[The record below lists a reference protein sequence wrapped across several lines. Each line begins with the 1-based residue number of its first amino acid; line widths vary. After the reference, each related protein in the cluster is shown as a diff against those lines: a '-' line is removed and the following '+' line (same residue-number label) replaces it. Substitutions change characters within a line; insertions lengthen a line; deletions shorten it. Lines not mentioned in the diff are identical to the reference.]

1 MPAVRTTP
9 TGIEL
14 DVWVSPRASKP
25 GLGPLRG
32 ERLRAAV
39 SAAPVDGEANEAVR
53 ALLAAELGVARGLD
67 ALVRGA
73 TGRNKTLLVSGDAA
87 TLFGRAQALCG
98 EAAADGASTSSG
110 PGPSTSPGPG
120 PSPGPGRR
128 DGTAAAHN
136 TKRKG
141 SKR

>member
-53 ALLAAELGVARGLD
+53 ALLAAELGVARGQV

-98 EAAADGASTSSG
+98 EAAADGASTSGG

-120 PSPGPGRR
+120 PSPGGR
-128 DGTAAAHN
+128 DGAAAAHN

>member
-1 MPAVRTTP
+1 MPAVRATP

-39 SAAPVDGEANEAVR
+39 SAPPVDGEANEAVR
-53 ALLAAELGVARGLD
+53 TLLAAELGVARGQV

-73 TGRNKTLLVSGDAA
+73 TGRNKTFVVSGDAP
-87 TLFGRAQALCG
+87 TLLGRAQALCG
-98 EAAADGASTSSG
+98 DAAADGTSAVTG
-110 PGPSTSPGPG
+110 AGTDE
-120 PSPGPGRR
+120 R
-128 DGTAAAHN
+128 DGAAAAN
-136 TKRKG
+136 NIKIKRKG

>member
-1 MPAVRTTP
+1 MPAVRATEA
-9 TGIEL
+9 GIEL
-14 DVWVSPRASKP
+14 DVWVSPRASRP

-53 ALLAAELGVARGLD
+53 ALLAAELGVLRSQITL
-67 ALVRGA
+67 LRGA

-87 TLFGRAQALCG
+87 ALFGRAQALCS
-98 EAAADGASTSSG
+98 EAAAN
-110 PGPSTSPGPG
+110 
-120 PSPGPGRR
+120 
-128 DGTAAAHN
+128 N

-141 SKR
+141 SK

>member
-1 MPAVRTTP
+1 MPAVRATP

-53 ALLAAELGVARGLD
+53 ELLARQLGVARGQV
-67 ALVRGA
+67 ALLRGA
-73 TGRNKTLLVSGDAA
+73 TGRNKTLGVSGDAA
-87 TLFGRAQALCG
+87 TLLLRAQALCG
-98 EAAADGASTSSG
+98 EAAVDGASGGADGA
-110 PGPSTSPGPG
+110 
-120 PSPGPGRR
+120 
-128 DGTAAAHN
+128 AAANN

>member
-1 MPAVRTTP
+1 MPAVRATP

-39 SAAPVDGEANEAVR
+39 SAPPVDGEANEAVR
-53 ALLAAELGVARGLD
+53 ALLAAELGVARGQV

-73 TGRNKTLLVSGDAA
+73 TGRNKTFVVSGDAP
-87 TLFGRAQALCG
+87 TLLGRAQALCG
-98 EAAADGASTSSG
+98 DAAADGTSAG
-110 PGPSTSPGPG
+110 TGTGTG
-120 PSPGPGRR
+120 ER
-128 DGTAAAHN
+128 DGAAAAN
-136 TKRKG
+136 NIKIKRKG